1 MGNRLPRQRKP
12 TGDARSAVEFQA
24 DKRCDASRYS
34 WITKEAYRVTA
45 NPSAITIMPS
55 PKNESR
61 SRSKAR
67 KPMVRLRSTP
77 AEVMDPAY
85 VDQWLD
91 EPNEMLA
98 VLKPLEA
105 IERGGIARVREVV
118 EGLRWGAPR

>member
-1 MGNRLPRQRKP
+1 
-12 TGDARSAVEFQA
+12 
-24 DKRCDASRYS
+24 
-34 WITKEAYRVTA
+34 
-45 NPSAITIMPS
+45 
-55 PKNESR
+55 
-61 SRSKAR
+61 
-67 KPMVRLRSTP
+67 MVRLRSTP